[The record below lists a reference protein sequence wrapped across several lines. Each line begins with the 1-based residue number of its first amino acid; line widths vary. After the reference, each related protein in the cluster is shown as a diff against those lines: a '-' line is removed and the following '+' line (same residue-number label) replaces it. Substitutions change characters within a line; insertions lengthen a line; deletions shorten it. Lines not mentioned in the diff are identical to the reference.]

1 MPSTTDNK
9 IKYGIKNVYYAVATI
24 AADGTAT
31 YSTPVA
37 LKGAVSLSMEPQ
49 GDTNKFYADNI
60 VYYTSV
66 ANNGYEGDLELALIP
81 DSFLTDVLGMT
92 KNADNVIYEDAN
104 ADPVHFAL
112 LFQFEGDQKA
122 TRHVLYNCTAA
133 RPTAAGNTKEDSIEP
148 ATESVTIT
156 ATTIYVA
163 SLDKDIPKAK
173 TTIDTGST
181 IYDAW
186 FTTVYV
192 PAGSTAAT
200 T

>member
-1 MPSTTDNK
+1 MPNTPNK

-24 AADGTAT
+24 GSDGTAT

-37 LKGAVSLSMEPQ
+37 LKGAVSLSMDPQ

-81 DSFLTDVLGMT
+81 DKFLTDILGMV
-92 KNADNVIYEDAN
+92 KNSDEIIYEDAG
-104 ADPVHFAL
+104 AEPVHFAL

-148 ATESVTIT
+148 QTETITIT

-163 SLDKDIPKAK
+163 ALQKDIPKAK
-173 TTIDTGST
+173 TTVDTADAT
-181 IYDAW
+181 YNAW
-186 FTTVYV
+186 FSSVYV
-192 PAGSTAAT
+192 PGGTPVVT

>member
-1 MPSTTDNK
+1 MPSTDNK

-24 AADGTAT
+24 AANGSAT

-60 VYYTSV
+60 AYYTSV

-81 DSFLTDVLGMT
+81 DQFLTDILGMT
-92 KNADNVIYEDAN
+92 KNSDNVIYEDAG
-104 ADPVHFAL
+104 ADPAHFAL

-148 ATESVTIT
+148 ATESITIT
-156 ATTIYVA
+156 ATTIYVE
-163 SLDKDIPKAK
+163 SLDADIPKAK
-173 TTIDTGST
+173 TTIDTSDTLYNG
-181 IYDAW
+181 W